1 MALYQAPF
9 NAALQNSPLNLYNT
23 SAPGTPYA
31 AQFANVVEKLMIAPD
46 IDPNAVPSFPQMFK
60 DVAWLMSRKRRA
72 VRSLMYQRYEK
83 PWVNVP
89 VVVRLGAAGAA
100 ASAGAQV
107 TATVNIADGS
117 YNYVSIGDKLN
128 YGGLNVIVT
137 AKSAFSAGASTLT
150 VGSMT
155 GEAIPAT
162 TTSQDLMNHGPWGA
176 DGFSTVYST
185 GLTEYVMYDNVLET
199 GRAFATRFDL
209 IQKKSLQFQSA
220 IPIVQDSI
228 KDAYMRALT
237 TMQARAFNSTYG
249 QIILPDGTSIGTG
262 TSGILEQQND
272 AGVTEQVVSSNQ
284 AIDAMREIM
293 FDTALQSVGRKV
305 LLGTSRSL
313 QAIGWAQK
321 GSPIRYTTADTTWN
335 MDMDTYEF
343 MGQTAS
349 AIQMDQWN
357 DRGLYSADMA
367 NTVLVLNEDD
377 VILNHFEGMPIMSR
391 KHTLLNQDDD
401 PGSLNNF
408 DLIWYEYMFGIE
420 VRRAWATGRLRL
432 A

>member
-1 MALYQAPF
+1 MALRQSPF
-9 NAALQNSPLNLYNT
+9 NAAGQNSPLNLYNT

-46 IDPNAVPSFPQMFK
+46 IDPNAVASFPEMFK
-60 DVAWLMSRKRRA
+60 DVAWLMGRTRRP
-72 VRSLMYQRYEK
+72 VGSLMYQRYEK
-83 PWVNVP
+83 PWINVP
-89 VVVRLGAAGAA
+89 IVVRLGAAGAA
-100 ASAGAQV
+100 ASAGNQV

-128 YGGLNVIVT
+128 YGGANMIVT

-185 GLTEYVMYDNVLET
+185 GLTEYVMYDNVLEY
-199 GRAFATRFDL
+199 GRAFATRFDRL
-209 IQKKSLQFQSA
+209 QKKSLMKNSV

-237 TMQARAFNSTYG
+237 TMQARAFMGTYG
-249 QIILPDGTSIGTG
+249 QVLLPDGTSISTG
-262 TSGILEQQND
+262 TSGILEQQDD
-272 AGVTEQVVSSNQ
+272 AGVTEQVVGSNQ

-293 FDTALQSVGRKV
+293 FDTALQGTGKKV

-321 GSPIRYTTADTTWN
+321 GDKIRYTGSDKAWN
-335 MDMDTYEF
+335 MDMTSYEF
-343 MGQTAS
+343 MGQEAM

-357 DRGLYSADMA
+357 DRGLYTRDMS
-367 NTVLVLNEDD
+367 NTVLVLNEND
-377 VILNHFEGMPIMSR
+377 VILNHFEGEPILSR
-391 KHTLLNQDDD
+391 KHTLLNQDDE

-408 DLIWYEYMFGIE
+408 DLVWYEFLFGIE
-420 VRRAWATGRLRL
+420 LRRAWATGRIRL